1 MKKYIADIKENEEG
15 EVYIEFPEEVMSEVG
30 WQEGDDIVWTDN
42 GDGSWS
48 LTKKEDETLKNYLV
62 ETVVTYRMRYVVKAK
77 DSTHATDEVVMNE
90 NDPEFKEFSQ
100 LYLGSHV
107 SSVRELSDEDVLKVC
122 DEDND
127 YVKNWSDEKK
137 IEVFVNVIDYKEDN
151 EN

>member
-77 DSTHATDEVVMNE
+77 DSVHATDEVVMNE
-90 NDPEFKEFSQ
+90 THPEFKEFSQ

-127 YVKNWSDEKK
+127 YVKTWSDEKK
-137 IEVFVNVIDYKEDN
+137 IEAFVNVIDYKEDN
-151 EN
+151 ED

>member
-15 EVYIEFPEEVMSEVG
+15 ELYIEFPEEVMSEVG
-30 WQEGDDIVWTDN
+30 WQEGDDIVWVDN

-77 DSTHATDEVVMNE
+77 DSVHATDEVVMNE
-90 NDPEFKEFSQ
+90 TYPEFKEFSQ

-107 SSVRELSDEDVLKVC
+107 SSVRELSNKDILKLC

-127 YVKNWSDEKK
+127 YAKVWSDEKK
-137 IEVFVNVIDYKEDN
+137 IEAFVNEINYDA
-151 EN
+151 